1 MADDRD
7 ERDIWRD
14 HIVEAWVY
22 IPKKPDDH
30 TMKQILD
37 GEIAVSE
44 LKSGDKAEALIVRYE
59 CRAGNQRMWVSQI
72 LRTKDGVALGD
83 ALEMGDEVRG
93 RFGTLF

>member
-1 MADDRD
+1 M
-7 ERDIWRD
+7 
-14 HIVEAWVY
+14 Y

-59 CRAGNQRMWVSQI
+59 CRDGTQRMWI
-72 LRTKDGVALGD
+72 NPIHRTKADDVALAD